1 LNQPHRLFL
10 AAAAIV
16 SASVAQPAAAK
27 PVDAAQAAY
36 DRKDY
41 QTALKLWLPR
51 ANRGE
56 MSAEYAVGEL
66 YFSGTGVKQNYA
78 VALKWLRKAAEQ
90 GNADAQDSVGW
101 QYETGH
107 GVDQDIDAGRR
118 WFLRSANQGDP
129 DGMDHMAESYMGE
142 SNEAEIY
149 FWYSLLARTNSNYT
163 NYRDSE
169 ARSITADQK
178 AVMDKRLE
186 EWKPVPERP

>member
-1 LNQPHRLFL
+1 MTQPHRLFL
-10 AAAAIV
+10 AAAIV
-16 SASVAQPAAAK
+16 SASAAQSVAAK

-36 DRKDY
+36 DRKAY

-66 YFSGTGVKQNYA
+66 YLSGTGVKQNYA
-78 VALKWLRKAAEQ
+78 LALKWLRKAAEQ
-90 GNADAQDSVGW
+90 GNADAQDTVGW

-107 GVDQDIDAGRR
+107 GVEQDIVAGRR

-129 DGMDHMAESYMGE
+129 NGMDHMAESYMAE

-149 FWYSLLARTNSNYT
+149 FWYSLLARSNSNYIR
-163 NYRDSE
+163 YRDTE
-169 ARSITADQK
+169 ASSITADQK
-178 AVMDKRLE
+178 AAMDKRLE